1 MGRLDAPSPFWRQAG
16 RKSGEEPRGFAKT
29 VLGCFMFGIL
39 LKGKPKVKCKICH
52 GKGYVYKNN
61 ALKAC
66 KNCDGKGFVET
77 VWLAEN
83 ALARFNQP
91 RIYKVSHEHS
101 VMLVYRGYVYDEV
114 LMALRVLAV
123 SDIKAEIVFQ
133 V

>member
-1 MGRLDAPSPFWRQAG
+1 
-16 RKSGEEPRGFAKT
+16 
-29 VLGCFMFGIL
+29 MFGIL

-52 GKGYVYKNN
+52 GEGYVYQNN

-77 VWLAEN
+77 VRLAER

-91 RIYKVSHEHS
+91 RIYSVSYEHS
-101 VMLVYRGYVYDEV
+101 VMLVYRGYVYNEV

-123 SDIKAEIVFQ
+123 SDIKAEMVFQ